1 MLRQPE
7 ELLPVRAALIQGC
20 AFSITGKPQALIYS
34 EVKRWDGRRGRNL
47 SPPAAE
53 AALGNLSL
61 SSIICSAQLD
71 IKAHLPFSAAAMT
84 SRSRAQQALFW
95 WPV

>member
-1 MLRQPE
+1 MSM
-7 ELLPVRAALIQGC
+7 ALIQC
-20 AFSITGKPQALIYS
+20 CVFSITGKPKALIYS

-71 IKAHLPFSAAAMT
+71 IKAHLPFSTAA
-84 SRSRAQQALFW
+84 SRSRAQQTLFW